1 MSRESAVQFD
11 STDANVVLFFDESIY
26 PRDVVFGAAYVLM
39 DRCFVHIDRDQDKLL
54 VRLRPKPG
62 ISLEASSLAG
72 DFENEAIAQLWRR
85 EILKDNGRLLE
96 DMTTRVLSGAAGA
109 PSLDD
114 LLDTDL
120 SSLGEAFDD
129 PLGIAVS
136 WEEKYG
142 KQQSSETKPSDNDS
156 DSEGKPEK

>member
-1 MSRESAVQFD
+1 MTSESAVQFD
-11 STDANVVLFFDESIY
+11 STDGNVVLSFDESIY

-39 DRCFVHIDRDQDKLL
+39 DRCFVHLDRDENKML

-62 ISLEASSLAG
+62 VSLDASSLAG
-72 DFENEAIAQLWRR
+72 DFENEAIAQAWRR
-85 EILKDNGRLLE
+85 EILKENGSLVE
-96 DMTTRVLSGAAGA
+96 SMTARVLSGAAGA

-114 LLDTDL
+114 LLNTDL
-120 SSLGEAFDD
+120 SGLGEAFDD

-142 KQQSSETKPSDNDS
+142 KQEATDANPPKPDL
-156 DSEGKPEK
+156 EGNESK